1 MTSNAGKTSLIRWD
15 LCALAVFFVPACFI
29 FVWKALRTH
38 LIYAAFGDLMEFP
51 TFVPDR
57 AFFLERVSAAG
68 GPAKY
73 ISDLLSQYL
82 YYDLAGAFII
92 TLLAIAFYLATLV
105 LIRTAANLRSHV
117 LAAVPAVAVVAFH
130 ADYNHRVSVLLALL
144 ISVSCAAAFLAFR
157 PRSSLAAAVCFAAL
171 FAALYWA
178 VAAVSLV
185 FAVLVSLAELLHR
198 QWVSAISQAAIAAA
212 LAAAM
217 GVWLFQIPM
226 PHPFSAGL
234 PIFPL
239 GTALRTPGPAHMIL
253 FFPAALLA
261 AAAIRRLASRL
272 AARDRMPPKRAAAR
286 RRKRRD
292 APQNT
297 RRRIPE
303 SVVPWLRTAVA
314 AIVIGA
320 AAVLSVGRAYDPD
333 RKHALQMNV
342 LFRDRQWQAYIDAAR
357 ALYRRGYWDLRVNH
371 GVNRA
376 LYHKGT
382 LLDDMFA
389 FPQNG
394 AALTMM
400 TAQGLP
406 FGATFTRV
414 SDLFFEMGNINGA
427 EQWAY
432 EVLESEGPSP
442 LVLNRLVDI
451 NLAKN
456 QSAVAAVFLRAL
468 SKDIVH
474 GRAAKERLRTIES
487 DLAIADPRIQHA
499 RDMYWKTDKVL
510 KYNTPEKFLLDL
522 LEQHPDNRMA
532 FEYLMAFYLLIH
544 DQQKIIDNLHR
555 LDTLGYDRIPRH
567 LEEAIMVHAD
577 KTRSPVDLK
586 GRPISRQTVER
597 HRRYLERFK
606 QAGGSKDVAMR
617 VLAPEFGGSY
627 FFYSMFGF
635 SGVGQ

>member
-1 MTSNAGKTSLIRWD
+1 MTSNAGKTPLIRWD

-130 ADYNHRVSVLLALL
+130 ADYNHRVSVLLAL
-144 ISVSCAAAFLAFR
+144 
-157 PRSSLAAAVCFAAL
+157 
-171 FAALYWA
+171 
-178 VAAVSLV
+178 
-185 FAVLVSLAELLHR
+185 
-198 QWVSAISQAAIAAA
+198 
-212 LAAAM
+212 
-217 GVWLFQIPM
+217 
-226 PHPFSAGL
+226 
-234 PIFPL
+234 
-239 GTALRTPGPAHMIL
+239 
-253 FFPAALLA
+253 
-261 AAAIRRLASRL
+261 
-272 AARDRMPPKRAAAR
+272 
-286 RRKRRD
+286 
-292 APQNT
+292 
-297 RRRIPE
+297 
-303 SVVPWLRTAVA
+303 
-314 AIVIGA
+314 
-320 AAVLSVGRAYDPD
+320 
-333 RKHALQMNV
+333 
-342 LFRDRQWQAYIDAAR
+342 
-357 ALYRRGYWDLRVNH
+357 
-371 GVNRA
+371 
-376 LYHKGT
+376 
-382 LLDDMFA
+382 FA